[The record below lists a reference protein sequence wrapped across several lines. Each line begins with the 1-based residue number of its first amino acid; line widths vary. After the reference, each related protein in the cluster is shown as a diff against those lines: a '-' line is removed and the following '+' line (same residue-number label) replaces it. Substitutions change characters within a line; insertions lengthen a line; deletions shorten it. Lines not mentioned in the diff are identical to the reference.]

1 MRVVLIAALA
11 RDGTI
16 GRDGDLPW
24 RLRDDLKHF
33 KRATVDKP
41 ILMGR
46 KTWESLPGV
55 LPRRRHLVLS
65 QRPDYAVDGAEVFA
79 TWDAAIEAV
88 GDAEEL
94 CVVGGAAIYAL
105 ALPQAD
111 VLLLTHVDA
120 DVEGD
125 VRFPDVAWD
134 AWEGEELARFDADER
149 NEHPFRI
156 VRYTRRA

>member
-1 MRVVLIAALA
+1 MRVVLIAALT

-65 QRPDYAVDGAEVFA
+65 RRPDYAVDGAEVFA
-79 TWDAAIEAV
+79 TWDAAVEAV

-125 VRFPDVAWD
+125 VRFPDVPWD

>member
-1 MRVVLIAALA
+1 MVLIAALA

-33 KRATVDKP
+33 KRATLDKP

-55 LPRRRHLVLS
+55 LKRRRHLVLS
-65 QRPDYAVDGAEVFA
+65 RQESYAAEGAEVVDS
-79 TWDAAIEAV
+79 WGAALECAR
-88 GDAEEL
+88 GAEEL

-105 ALPQAD
+105 ALPRAD
-111 VLLLTHVDA
+111 ALLLTHVDA

-125 VRFPDVAWD
+125 VRFPEVDWD
-134 AWEGEELARFDADER
+134 QWRGEELARFDADER